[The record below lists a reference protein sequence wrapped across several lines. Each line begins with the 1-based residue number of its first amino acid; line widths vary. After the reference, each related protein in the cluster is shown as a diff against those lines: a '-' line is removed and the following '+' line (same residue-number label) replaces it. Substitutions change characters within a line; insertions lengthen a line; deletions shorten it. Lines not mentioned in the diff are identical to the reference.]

1 MAARYWLTL
10 VIALCGALAAT
21 GAEAA
26 KKAKGPPPTAS
37 GCTFVQ
43 GLCLGLVTSRKAT
56 YSLWDGKPW
65 IPPGIAIDVWGKAT
79 GPSPCGGTSIQV
91 ASWKPAKGIKC
102 KR

>member
-1 MAARYWLTL
+1 MVARRCLTL
-10 VIALCGALAAT
+10 AIALCGALVAT
-21 GAEAA
+21 GAEAQ
-26 KKAKGPPPTAS
+26 KPIAS

-43 GLCLGLVTSRKAT
+43 GLCLGLATAKKAT
-56 YSLWDGKPW
+56 YSLWDGRPW

-91 ASWKPAKGIKC
+91 ASWRPSKTIKC